1 MGALTRHNTVARS
14 SQFELD
20 PIKGSRFIATIVPV
34 STEAE
39 AMDVV
44 QAVRAQWSD
53 ARHHC
58 WAFRL
63 VTDERSR
70 SSDDGEP
77 GGSAGRPILAQIV
90 GHDTH
95 DVAVVVTRWFGGVK
109 LGIGGLIRAYGGCAG
124 KGLDATQI
132 IEVRQM
138 ATVQI
143 RHTYDDTSAVEV
155 LVAQLGLSRGE
166 AVYDE
171 GVSLSLTLPVEDL
184 GSFTDELANRTG
196 GRATVSRSA

>member
-1 MGALTRHNTVARS
+1 
-14 SQFELD
+14 
-20 PIKGSRFIATIVPV
+20 
-34 STEAE
+34 
-39 AMDVV
+39 
-44 QAVRAQWSD
+44 
-53 ARHHC
+53 
-58 WAFRL
+58 
-63 VTDERSR
+63 
-70 SSDDGEP
+70 
-77 GGSAGRPILAQIV
+77 
-90 GHDTH
+90 
-95 DVAVVVTRWFGGVK
+95 
-109 LGIGGLIRAYGGCAG
+109 
-124 KGLDATQI
+124 
-132 IEVRQM
+132 M